1 MKTKRNGG
9 FSMVEVVIALALI
22 VLVTIAALTIA
33 TSSIAT
39 RATIVNRTYAQ
50 NFADNVWECFKAA
63 KDSDNDG
70 SYTDEFW
77 TLVYAATGTESNN
90 FVVEDSSTYEYKSE
104 THNFK
109 IKITLTTDE
118 NNRPKIDVSAF
129 STKNGRDKLI
139 VYFDYV
145 KGAN

>member
-9 FSMVEVVIALALI
+9 FSMVEVIIALALI

-39 RATIVNRTYAQ
+39 RVTLVNRTYAQ

-63 KDSDNDG
+63 EDTATFWDLVEYLTPEEDDVIASDS
-70 SYTDEFW
+70 
-77 TLVYAATGTESNN
+77 TE
-90 FVVEDSSTYEYKSE
+90 YEYKSE
-104 THNFK
+104 QHNFK
-109 IKITLTTDE
+109 IKITLTEE

-139 VYFDYV
+139 VDFDYT

>member
-1 MKTKRNGG
+1 MKSKRNSG
-9 FSMVEVVIALALI
+9 FSMVEVIIALALI
-22 VLVTIAALTIA
+22 VLVSIASLTIA
-33 TSSIAT
+33 LSSIAT
-39 RATIVNRTYAQ
+39 RVTIVNRTHAQ

-63 KDSDNDG
+63 KDTNSSG

-77 TLVYAATGTESNN
+77 TLVYDATDTEPNN

-104 THNFK
+104 KHNFK
-109 IKITLTTDE
+109 IKITLTEE

-139 VYFDYV
+139 VDFDYT

>member
-1 MKTKRNGG
+1 
-9 FSMVEVVIALALI
+9 MVEVVIALALI

-63 KDSDNDG
+63 KDTNG
-70 SYTDEFW
+70 VNSYTDEFW
-77 TLVYAATGTESNN
+77 NLVYFATGTAEGD
-90 FVVEDSSTYEYKSE
+90 FIVEDSTYEYKSE
-104 THNFK
+104 QHNFK
-109 IKITLTTDE
+109 IKITLTE
-118 NNRPKIDVSAF
+118 ESSRPKIDVYAF

-139 VYFDYV
+139 VDIKYV

>member
-1 MKTKRNGG
+1 
-9 FSMVEVVIALALI
+9 MVEVVIALALI

-63 KDSDNDG
+63 KDTNG
-70 SYTDEFW
+70 ANSYTDEFW
-77 TLVYAATGTESNN
+77 NLVYFATGTAEGD
-90 FVVEDSSTYEYKSE
+90 FIVEDSTYEYKSE
-104 THNFK
+104 QHNFK
-109 IKITLTTDE
+109 IKITLTETE
-118 NNRPKIDVSAF
+118 ESSRPKIDVYAF

>member
-1 MKTKRNGG
+1 MKTKRNSG

-39 RATIVNRTYAQ
+39 RVTLVNRTYAQ

-63 KDSDNDG
+63 DSEDNFVKLVKSAENIDDSSPYWTKSNTNDG
-70 SYTDEFW
+70 VYEYTPEN
-77 TLVYAATGTESNN
+77 NN
-90 FVVEDSSTYEYKSE
+90 FDATITVNYAVDRPTFEIRVLDSKNKEVVHFE
-104 THNFK
+104 
-109 IKITLTTDE
+109 
-118 NNRPKIDVSAF
+118 
-129 STKNGRDKLI
+129 
-139 VYFDYV
+139 YV